1 MSAEQTVI
9 LEGIRQK
16 IQRVKNRLVEQQEEN
31 VRLKNQND
39 DLQKAVQEKQE
50 LIDELKEKNQKLALV
65 KGIMADGEVKQDA
78 KIQINRI
85 VREIDKCIALLNR

>member
-31 VRLKNQND
+31 IRLKHQND

-78 KIQINRI
+78 RIQINRI

>member
-50 LIDELKEKNQKLALV
+50 LIDDLKEKNH
-65 KGIMADGEVKQDA
+65 
-78 KIQINRI
+78 
-85 VREIDKCIALLNR
+85 